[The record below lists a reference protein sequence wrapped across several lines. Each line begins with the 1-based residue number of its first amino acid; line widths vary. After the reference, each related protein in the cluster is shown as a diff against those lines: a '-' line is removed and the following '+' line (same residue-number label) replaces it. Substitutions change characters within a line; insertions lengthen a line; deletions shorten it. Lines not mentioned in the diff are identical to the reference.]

1 MLMSLEPVM
10 LVASVPGEVAYPIAV
25 AAGGAIATLYRNGRK
40 DTIDAITAITHNSA
54 VMDKLVEIIKE
65 LQSKEAKGP
74 GAHNG

>member
-1 MLMSLEPVM
+1 MLQSQEIFL
-10 LVASVPGEVAYPIAV
+10 LASVPGEIAYPIAA

-65 LQSKEAKGP
+65 LQARESKGP
-74 GAHNG
+74 GERHGG